1 MLGGA
6 HERKRGRTECGRD
19 VGVRALP
26 GVQVVEPAA
35 EEYPEE
41 SEERMRAGR
50 KDTVEL
56 EERVKVEHRWVGH
69 RRGDRVQRGG
79 LCRLRCG
86 VERADVYEFVVVGR
100 VSVQGTPARCKGLS
114 D

>member
-41 SEERMRAGR
+41 R
-50 KDTVEL
+50 
-56 EERVKVEHRWVGH
+56 EERV
-69 RRGDRVQRGG
+69 
-79 LCRLRCG
+79 
-86 VERADVYEFVVVGR
+86 
-100 VSVQGTPARCKGLS
+100 
-114 D
+114 

>member
-19 VGVRALP
+19 VGVGPLP

-41 SEERMRAGR
+41 R
-50 KDTVEL
+50 
-56 EERVKVEHRWVGH
+56 EERV
-69 RRGDRVQRGG
+69 
-79 LCRLRCG
+79 
-86 VERADVYEFVVVGR
+86 
-100 VSVQGTPARCKGLS
+100 
-114 D
+114 